1 LVLVSEIAN
10 RINGEIEGNSN
21 LEIRGVC
28 DIKDGIEGKITFL
41 GNSKYLP
48 FLNSTKSSVV
58 IIDRSQELDFS
69 SKTFIRVDNPHLGF
83 AQTLE
88 IFQHKVE
95 TKANIHPSAIIDKS
109 VIIGENVSIGPN
121 VIIEKGSNIGK
132 NCLISGGVFIDKNC
146 HIGENCTI
154 NPNGTIYF
162 NSQIGNNVNI
172 DSGTVIGADGF
183 GWVTEKGK
191 HYKIPHIGNVEI
203 ADNVWIGA
211 NCTIDRGTFKSTK
224 IGHSC
229 KLDNQIH
236 IAHNVI
242 LGINCLIAG
251 QTGIAGSTII
261 EDNVTIAGQCGIGDN
276 LRIGKNSI
284 IAAKSAILQSLPSDS
299 FVSGNPARNHK
310 NRIKQEFIIQQLP
323 EILMRIRNL
332 ENNFEVTKE

>member
-10 RINGEIEGNSN
+10 RINGKIEGNSN
-21 LEIRGVC
+21 LEISGVC
-28 DIKDGIEGKITFL
+28 DIKEGIEGRITFL

-48 FLNSTKSSVV
+48 FLNSTKSSAV
-58 IIDRSQELDFS
+58 IINKSQKIDSLE
-69 SKTFIRVDNPHLGF
+69 KTFIRVDNPHLGF
-83 AQTLE
+83 AQTLK
-88 IFQHKVE
+88 IFQNPIE
-95 TKANIHPSAIIDKS
+95 TYSDIHSSAIIDKS
-109 VIIGENVSIGPN
+109 VIIGKNVSIGPN
-121 VIIEKGSNIGK
+121 VIIGKDSVISN
-132 NCLISGGVFIDKNC
+132 NCTIAGGVFIDKNC
-146 HIGENCTI
+146 KLGENCSI
-154 NPNGTIYF
+154 NPNVTIYI

-183 GWVTEKGK
+183 GWVTDKGK
-191 HYKIPHIGNVEI
+191 HHKIPHIGNVKIE
-203 ADNVWIGA
+203 DNVWIGA
-211 NCTIDRGTFKSTK
+211 NCTIDRGTFKSTT
-224 IGHSC
+224 IGNSC

-276 LRIGKNSI
+276 LIIGKNSI

-310 NRIKQEFIIQQLP
+310 KRIKQEFIIQQLP
-323 EILMRIRNL
+323 EMLLRIRNL